1 MQLAAIIESSVTN
14 PLVWIGFVVF
24 VILASVIDL
33 GLSRR
38 SHGMTTRMALVWAA
52 VWVVMAL
59 IFAGGVWHYLGRPA
73 GEEFLAGYLLEKSL
87 SVDNLFV
94 FVLVFSHF
102 KTPRS
107 EQHRVLVWGIIGAMV
122 LRAIM
127 ILAGAALV
135 KQFEWILLVFAA
147 VLLFSGLKL
156 LFKGDD
162 GDEDPANSGLVR
174 AVRKVVP
181 VTDGYRGHHFFVTED
196 GKTKATLLF
205 LVLVVIEGSD
215 VIFAVDSIP
224 AIFGVT
230 RDPFIVFTSNI
241 FAILGLRA
249 LFFVIEAAIQR
260 LRYLKLGLSFLLCFI
275 AVKMSVPFLYAS
287 FDGLPVL
294 PFLVDDGKGHVKFP
308 ISYSL
313 GVIIG
318 TLALTTAASLL
329 IKPKDEGPG
338 ETPLERTSSGR
349 MPVTTADGGDS
360 KSAAEDKTT

>member
-14 PLVWIGFVVF
+14 PLVWLGFVVF
-24 VILASVIDL
+24 ILVASVIDL

-38 SHGMTTRMALVWAA
+38 AHGMTTRMALMWAT
-52 VWVVMAL
+52 VWVIMAL
-59 IFAGGVWHYLGRPA
+59 IFGAGVWKYLGPTAGG
-73 GEEFLAGYLLEKSL
+73 EFLAGYLLEKSL

-102 KTPRS
+102 RTPRA
-107 EQHRVLVWGIIGAMV
+107 EQHRVLVWGIIGAMI
-122 LRAIM
+122 LRAVM

-135 KQFEWILLVFAA
+135 KRFEWILLVFAA

-156 LFKGDD
+156 LFKSED
-162 GDEDPANSGLVR
+162 GDEDPANSGIVR
-174 AVRKVVP
+174 LVRKVLP

-196 GKTKATLLF
+196 GHRKATLLF

-230 RDPFIVFTSNI
+230 QDPFIVFTSNI

-260 LRYLKLGLSFLLCFI
+260 LRYLKLGLSFLLVFI
-275 AVKMSVPFLYAS
+275 AVKMSVPFLYE
-287 FDGLPVL
+287 FFPDLPVL
-294 PFLVDDGKGHVKFP
+294 PFLHEDEKGHVKFP
-308 ISYSL
+308 IIYSL
-313 GVIIG
+313 GVIVV
-318 TLALTTAASLL
+318 TLALTTVLSLV
-329 IKPKDEGPG
+329 IKPSADAESD
-338 ETPLERTSSGR
+338 LERTSSGR
-349 MPVTTADGGDS
+349 LPV
-360 KSAAEDKTT
+360 AATEGETQGKAEEGNAP